1 MDNNILYSFAVIG
14 SGGTGTYFLKEFSRY
29 LSSGVH
35 EEDIKL
41 LMIYDGD
48 IVEEKNLSRQAF
60 CEDDI
65 GLNKA
70 SVMAGVL
77 NSAFDTQWEAIA
89 SYVTS
94 VEDVAS
100 KMPSG
105 SKSGIIYMPV
115 IIGCVDNHACRLVL
129 EEYFEQSE
137 NCIYFD
143 SANEYTTGEVV
154 LSYKFNGTVVSPLRS
169 KLFPDL
175 KKGSADLRARTE
187 MSCEELNNVAPQHIA
202 TNMRAGNI
210 LLSEACSLLDKNPH
224 PGLVTFELDTM
235 TQEYVPMDLRQKGA
249 A

>member
-1 MDNNILYSFAVIG
+1 MNKEIRYTFAVIG

-35 EEDIKL
+35 SEDIADL
-41 LMIYDGD
+41 YIFDGD

-60 CEDDI
+60 CEEDI

-77 NSAFDTQWEAIA
+77 NASFDTDWDAVA

-94 VEDVAS
+94 VEDVERIVA
-100 KMPSG
+100 KRAYG
-105 SKSGIIYMPV
+105 TVIHIPV
-115 IIGCVDNHACRLVL
+115 IVGCVDNHACRLVL
-129 EEYFEQSE
+129 EELFEQSE

-143 SANEYTTGEVV
+143 SANEYSTGEVV
-154 LSYKFNGTVVSPLRS
+154 LSYKFNGTVVSPVRS
-169 KLFPDL
+169 TLFPDL
-175 KKGSADLRARTE
+175 KRGADLRSRTE

-210 LLSEACSLLDKNPH
+210 LLSEACSLLDRNPH
-224 PGLVTFELDTM
+224 PGLVTFDLDTM
-235 TQEYVPMDLRQKGA
+235 AQEYVPMDLRKKGA
-249 A
+249 AA